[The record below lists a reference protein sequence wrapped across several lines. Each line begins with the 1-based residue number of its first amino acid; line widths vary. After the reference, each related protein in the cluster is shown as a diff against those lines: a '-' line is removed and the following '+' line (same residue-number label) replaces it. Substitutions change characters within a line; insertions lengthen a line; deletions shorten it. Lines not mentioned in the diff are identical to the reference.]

1 MNFLK
6 LSLFSALCFGFFF
19 IYAVTTMD
27 GDDIGPEISVYNG
40 SELKWEEGNRDFF
53 VMFKSLL
60 DRKNDTYNIGS
71 DGKLNKLNPQADSCK
86 EAATFELSD
95 FHLPPDAYVTDAFL
109 IWNAAQPVAKLTE
122 LTDNSVNLKFT
133 DSSGNLIIDKE
144 ITAPVHNKLDGEKS
158 FDFESFAG
166 IRQYP
171 NIDYTAPEDGEMGY
185 YTYRVNITD
194 IFEEVHAT
202 GRDSGLA
209 GSRDALLG
217 KWEVSGLDCATDD
230 FPYLRGTTLV
240 SNWSIF
246 FVYTSSSAG
255 VKPKK
260 IYVYNGFKDYQD
272 KYQDILVHGFK
283 FPNNPS
289 IRLTILSS
297 EGDSANYVANS
308 TNHKIPEGLKFR
320 SDASLNWVPAFNI
333 CHPHREPYAFAGKGY
348 DDIFNSISSVF
359 GWNSTTPFCIGGR
372 IDSPGEV
379 DIASAEYAID
389 VDTFLINSLDF
400 PGYLNEGDTD
410 IEIQLNMNN
419 DVVYT
424 NMMIVSLDTAP
435 ADFDIPEQSE
445 KNFCSCSSKENS
457 VCSDS
462 PFYYTIKVQNWS
474 EKSANGV
481 VVTDVLPKEIEYVAG
496 TTEIASLFDETGAG
510 IDWTGINDGTGG
522 AFPLEA
528 GYYVADSLEPCNFE
542 ICLESY
548 MIRFKVKPRA
558 GLPKNAVI
566 KNTALISDNA
576 GITYRTNSDVP
587 LRLVFD
593 TGCPKTDACSSPDRC
608 LSSCGGCSTGGI
620 DDTDTASDDENG
632 SSGNDEIGN
641 NTDSDKND
649 SEIFSEDDGTGCG
662 IVMVKYPQLTL

>member
-1 MNFLK
+1 MNFFK
-6 LSLFSALCFGFFF
+6 LSMFSVVFLSVFF
-19 IYAVTTMD
+19 ISAVTTMD
-27 GDDIGPEISVYNG
+27 GDDIGPEISVYSG

-86 EAATFELSD
+86 ESATFELSD

-109 IWNAAQPVAKLTE
+109 IWNAAQPAAKLAE
-122 LTDNSVNLKFT
+122 LTDNSVHLKFT
-133 DSSGNLIIDKE
+133 DSSGNVIIDKE

-194 IFEEVHAT
+194 VFEEAHAA
-202 GRDSGLA
+202 GRDSGISD
-209 GSRDALLG
+209 SRNALLG

-246 FVYTSSSAG
+246 FVYTSSAPG

-272 KYQDILVHGFK
+272 KSQDILVKGFK
-283 FPNNPS
+283 FPNDPS
-289 IRLTILSS
+289 IRVTILSS

-308 TNHKIPEGLKFR
+308 TDHKIPEGLKFR
-320 SDASLNWVPAFNI
+320 SDISLNWAPVFNI

-359 GWNSTTPFCIGGR
+359 GWNSTTPFCVGGR

-379 DIASAEYAID
+379 DIATAEWAID
-389 VDTFLINSLDF
+389 VDTFLLNSFDF

-435 ADFDIPEQSE
+435 ANFDIPEESE
-445 KNFCSCSSKENS
+445 KNFCSCSSKQNS
-457 VCSDS
+457 ICSDS
-462 PFYYTIKVQNWS
+462 SFYYTVKVENWS
-474 EKSANGV
+474 EKSAGGV
-481 VVTDVLPKEIEYVAG
+481 VVTDKLPQEIEYVAG

-510 IDWTGINDGTGG
+510 INWTAIADGPGG
-522 AFPLEA
+522 SFPLES
-528 GYYVADSLEPCNFE
+528 GYYVDDSLEPCSFE
-542 ICLESY
+542 SCPESY
-548 MIRFKVKPRA
+548 LIRFKVKPKA
-558 GLPKNAVI
+558 GLPKNAAI
-566 KNTALISDNA
+566 KNTAIISDSA
-576 GITYRTNSDVP
+576 GVTYRTNSDVP

-593 TGCPKTDACSSPDRC
+593 AACPETAECSAPDRC
-608 LSSCGGCSTGGI
+608 SPSCGGCGTDGT
-620 DDTDTASDDENG
+620 DDNGNGSDDDKGTSGTDDSEND
-632 SSGNDEIGN
+632 SKEELNDSGNIPEDE
-641 NTDSDKND
+641 
-649 SEIFSEDDGTGCG
+649 ETGCAI
-662 IVMVKYPQLTL
+662 IVI

>member
-6 LSLFSALCFGFFF
+6 LSLFPVLFLSFFF
-19 IYAVTTMD
+19 SYAATTMD
-27 GDDIGPEISVYNG
+27 GDNIGPEISVYNG

-71 DGKLNKLNPQADSCK
+71 DGKFNKLNPQADSCK
-86 EAATFELSD
+86 ESAFFELSD
-95 FHLPPDAYVTDAFL
+95 FHLPSDAYVTDAFL
-109 IWNAAQPVAKLTE
+109 IWNAAQPVEKLAE
-122 LTDNSVNLKFT
+122 LTDNSVNLKLT

-144 ITAPVHNKLDGEKS
+144 ITAPVHKRLDGEKS

-171 NIDYTAPEDGEMGY
+171 NEEHTELVDGEMGY
-185 YTYRVNITD
+185 YTYRVDITD
-194 IFEEVHAT
+194 IFEEVHAA
-202 GRDSGLA
+202 GRDA
-209 GSRDALLG
+209 GKADSRSALLG

-230 FPYLRGTTLV
+230 FPYIRGTTLV

-246 FVYTSSSAG
+246 FVYTSSSPG

-272 KYQDILVHGFK
+272 QSQDILVQGFR
-283 FPNNPS
+283 FPDDPS
-289 IRLTILSS
+289 IRVTILSS

-320 SDASLNWVPAFNI
+320 SDASLNWAPVFNI
-333 CHPHREPYAFAGKGY
+333 CHPHREPFAFNGKGY

-359 GWNSTTPFCIGGR
+359 GWDSTTPFCVGGR

-379 DIASAEYAID
+379 DIASAEWAID
-389 VDTFLINSLDF
+389 VDTFLLNSFDF

-410 IEIQLNMNN
+410 IEIQLNVNN

-457 VCSDS
+457 VCADS
-462 PFYYTIKVQNWS
+462 SFYYTIKVQNWG

-481 VVTDVLPKEIEYVAG
+481 IVKDELPKEIEYVTG
-496 TTEIASLFDETGAG
+496 TTEIASLFDETKAG
-510 IDWTGINDGTGG
+510 INWTGIDDGTGG
-522 AFPLEA
+522 SFPLES
-528 GYYVADSLEPCNFE
+528 GYYVDDSLEPCNSDV
-542 ICLESY
+542 CPESY
-548 MIRFKVKPRA
+548 LIRFKVKPRTN
-558 GLPKNAVI
+558 LPKNAVI
-566 KNTALISDNA
+566 KNTAIISDNA
-576 GITYRTNSDVP
+576 GVTYRTNSDVP
-587 LRLVFD
+587 LRLAFD
-593 TGCPKTDACSSPDRC
+593 AGCPKTDECSSPDRC
-608 LSSCGGCSTGGI
+608 DPLCGGCGTGGI
-620 DDTDTASDDENG
+620 DDTGPDSDDDNG
-632 SSGNDEIGN
+632 SSDIDDSGNDAKPEVSDSGN
-641 NTDSDKND
+641 IP
-649 SEIFSEDDGTGCG
+649 EEEGTGCG
-662 IVMVKYPQLTL
+662 ITLL